1 MSPLTRRRFLAGAAA
16 VAVGGAAAADRL
28 EAAAAGAASPGS
40 AAVPADGQ
48 HRWDATLTRDAHGNA
63 VSPRHDRLLLF
74 DLRRDPTRAD
84 RTALEA
90 ALQAL
95 ERRFPHGPQGL
106 LLTVGWGPR
115 YFHRLRVPSPVPV
128 PEPLSSFEL
137 PTLDA
142 YEICVHLAADDE
154 ARLADAQTVLLART
168 RAFLDHRETRTG
180 FTGAGLPAAHQ
191 DVGGI
196 PSGRPVGKA
205 APLYMGFKSGYRK
218 NQASEEDVTIASGPF
233 AGGTTMHVSRMRLR
247 LDSWYALDER
257 ERVARMFA
265 PQVTPKQVPRFT
277 TDAPSDPAGLDRAAS
292 RDGVVGHSQSSA
304 RARRNGKP
312 LILRRDFDTADGG
325 EAGLHFVSLQRTIA
339 DFVTTRKAMNAARAA
354 FLNPEIT
361 PTDNNGINEFIFVTH
376 RANYVLPPRRLRAFP
391 LLRA

>member
-1 MSPLTRRRFLAGAAA
+1 VTFDRRRFLAGAAA
-16 VAVGGAAAADRL
+16 LAVGGAAAAERL
-28 EAAAAGAASPGS
+28 TTGAAGAEP
-40 AAVPADGQ
+40 AAAPADGQ
-48 HRWDATLTRDAHGNA
+48 HRWDATLARDAHGNA

-84 RTALEA
+84 RATLEDALHALE
-90 ALQAL
+90 Q
-95 ERRFPHGPQGL
+95 RFPHGPHGL
-106 LLTVGWGPR
+106 LVTVGWGPR

-142 YEICVHLAADDE
+142 YEVCVHLAGDDE
-154 ARLADAQTVLLART
+154 RRLAEAQSALLDGT
-168 RAFLDHRETRTG
+168 KAFLRHRETRTG

-196 PSGRPVGKA
+196 PFGRPVAEG

-218 NQASEEDVTIASGPF
+218 NQASEDDVTIASGPF

-292 RDGVVGHSQSSA
+292 HYGVVGHSQSSA
-304 RARRNGKP
+304 RARRHGKP

-325 EAGLHFVSLQRTIA
+325 EAGLHFVCLQRTIA

-376 RANYVLPPRRLRAFP
+376 RANYVLPPRQLRSFP